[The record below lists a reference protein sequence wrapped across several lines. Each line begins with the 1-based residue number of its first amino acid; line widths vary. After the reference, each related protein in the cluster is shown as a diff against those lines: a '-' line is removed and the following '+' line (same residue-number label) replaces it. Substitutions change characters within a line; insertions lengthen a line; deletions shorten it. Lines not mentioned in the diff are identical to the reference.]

1 MQNATKFIVSGLII
15 AIAGT
20 TYGFSSKSSQEIIAE
35 SIRKSNIEINIR
47 NTATVEAYKQS
58 IAGCTTQTG
67 SNTEVLQKL
76 STCINRPKPKLEE
89 LLSDWNSNSGTVDN
103 AKASTMRV
111 IAEPSGYTTKHILV
125 LTGSHS
131 YVQYSHRL
139 GASWKNN
146 NSAGLT
152 WWVSPTLK
160 QLWIDAG
167 IRYKKGSLR
176 PANEKGNYIYFE
188 TVEEGLRAKIIAIR
202 ERWGKATVEHYLAGW
217 GTDYVKLSFDKS
229 KTISQLFDAE
239 FTELFV
245 QQMKKESPGYT
256 SQLVLDKILI
266 IQ

>member
-1 MQNATKFIVSGLII
+1 MLKNARSLIILGLI
-15 AIAGT
+15 AVAGT
-20 TYGFSSKSSQEIIAE
+20 TYGFSSKSPEEIIAE

-47 NTATVEAYKQS
+47 NNATVEAYKQS

-89 LLSDWNSNSGTVDN
+89 LLSDWDSNSGKILVN
-103 AKASTMRV
+103 ATGG
-111 IAEPSGYTTKHILV
+111 IAPVPWYTAKHSLV

-160 QLWIDAG
+160 QLWTDAW
-167 IRYKKGSLR
+167 IRYRKGSLR

-188 TVEEGLRAKIIAIR
+188 TVEEWLRAKIIAIR
-202 ERWGKATVEHYLAGW
+202 ERWGKATVQHYLAGW

-229 KTISQLFDAE
+229 KIISELSDAE

-256 SQLVLDKILI
+256 NQLVADKILI
-266 IQ
+266 IK